1 MFCGLLGL
9 KFDMKLDLVVIICR
23 LIVINGSEI
32 CTHRPSLSFV
42 DNEVSRNKVV
52 EPEGAA
58 GLGLSDH
65 FY

>member
-1 MFCGLLGL
+1 MFYGLLGL
-9 KFDMKLDLVVIICR
+9 KIDMKLALVVIICR

-42 DNEVSRNKVV
+42 VNEVNRNKVV
-52 EPEGAA
+52 PEGAA
-58 GLGLSDH
+58 GLRLSDH